1 MVARRPLM
9 AVGYDP
15 VQRAE
20 QWKRRVDREE
30 ISTISNLLANS
41 SLSSTESKRFVRA
54 QKALQN
60 AGVLGSAPSA
70 SPSATQQ
77 HQQPV
82 RLMSA
87 CSGQSSVAR
96 SVISQGGS
104 SGASRSVAGST
115 GRAIALTPRYQ
126 ASAGGTPMML
136 GTPRLYAGGTPQR
149 LGSAASA
156 SAPPS
161 EHASVFSRQSAGA
174 ASEATA
180 SVPELRAE
188 LEEANARRMAAEN
201 ELRRLQSQMY
211 GSDGAESSLPGG
223 SEY

>member
-1 MVARRPLM
+1 M

-60 AGVLGSAPSA
+60 AGVLGSAHSA

-77 HQQPV
+77 HQQQPQQPV

-115 GRAIALTPRYQ
+115 GLAIALTPRYQ